1 MNAKVL
7 FYLFVSIFATTAI
20 ITLLG
25 ITNVI
30 PNMNPAFL
38 KSLFYGL
45 IVEVVAGIVALF
57 KLLILKKPE
66 KVRFRFD
73 IGEPYDKNSVETFKC
88 TAKLRDENGKEM
100 SVKCN
105 LYHDELVGLCCNV
118 EIVNYKQTFSVI
130 LDIRGKKYQ
139 GSEWLET
146 KTIKLQK
153 IN

>member
-7 FYLFVSIFATTAI
+7 FYLFVSIFAITAI

-25 ITNVI
+25 ITKVI
-30 PNMNPAFL
+30 NIEHEFL
-38 KSLFYGL
+38 NKLFYGL
-45 IVEVVAGIVALF
+45 IIEVVASIVNLF
-57 KLLILKKPE
+57 TLQFLTNRN

-88 TAKLRDENGKEM
+88 TAKLRDENGKET
-100 SVKCN
+100 SLKCN
-105 LYHDELVGLCCNV
+105 LYHDDIVGLCSNV
-118 EIVNYKQTFSVI
+118 EIANYKQTFSVI
-130 LDIRGKKYQ
+130 FDIQGKKFQ

-146 KTIKLQK
+146 KTIKLQR

>member
-7 FYLFVSIFATTAI
+7 FYLFVGIFAITAI

-25 ITNVI
+25 IIKVI
-30 PNMNPAFL
+30 NIEHEFL
-38 KSLFYGL
+38 YKLFYGL
-45 IVEVVAGIVALF
+45 IIEVVASIVNLF
-57 KLLILKKPE
+57 TLQFLKNRN

-73 IGEPYDKNSVETFKC
+73 IGEPYDKNSVDTFVC
-88 TAKLRDENGKEM
+88 TAKLRDEDGEET
-100 SVKCN
+100 SLKCN
-105 LYHDELVGLCCNV
+105 LYHDEIVGLCSNI
-118 EIVNYKQTFSVI
+118 EIANYKQTFSVI
-130 LDIRGKKYQ
+130 LDMQGKKYQ